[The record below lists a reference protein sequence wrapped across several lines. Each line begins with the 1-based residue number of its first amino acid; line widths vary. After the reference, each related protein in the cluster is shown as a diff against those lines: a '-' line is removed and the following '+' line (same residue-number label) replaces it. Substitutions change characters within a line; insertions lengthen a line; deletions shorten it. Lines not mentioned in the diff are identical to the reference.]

1 MKILAISD
9 IEEEYLWG
17 NFAAEKLEGVE
28 LILSCGDL
36 APEYLE
42 FLVTMTNVP
51 LLYVHGN
58 HDQKYDFRPPQG
70 CVCIDGSTA
79 SVLGL
84 RIAGLGGSMRYKE
97 GSHMYTEED
106 MCRRARRLD
115 RQIRRQGGLDVFLTH
130 APAAGWGDLED
141 RAHLGFRCFNDIL
154 ERWQPDLMFHG
165 HVHGSYVR
173 ELPTETEHDCGTRII
188 NAFGR
193 AETIWPREEGEKME
207 AKERK

>member
-17 NFAAEKLEGVE
+17 HFAAERLEGVE

-79 SVLGL
+79 SVRGL

-97 GSHMYTEED
+97 GTHMYTEED
-106 MCRRARRLD
+106 MCRRVRRLN
-115 RQIRRQGGLDVFLTH
+115 RQIRRQGGLDVLVTH

-141 RAHLGFRCFNDIL
+141 HAHLGFGCFNDIL
-154 ERWQPDLMFHG
+154 EKWQPALMLHG
-165 HVHGSYVR
+165 HVHSSYAR
-173 ELPTETEHDCGTRII
+173 GIPTETQHDCGTRII
-188 NAFGR
+188 NAFGY
-193 AETIWPREEGEKME
+193 AEVTWTPGKDEKRE